1 MSRYTILAVL
11 ALAVVPQSQMIAQNP
26 FAPGPRGPS
35 FQVDSS
41 KATVKRVRLR
51 GPTLVLLLLDPSFP
65 SPDSAVRAA
74 RRTATNAG
82 FAFVVHDF
90 GLVDLVDSGGVH
102 YQPPSSIHRGYIL
115 IRPGRRAQLIPRLL
129 SLPELEAAI
138 ADYRRG
144 ITRAY
149 VLPIPG

>member
-1 MSRYTILAVL
+1 
-11 ALAVVPQSQMIAQNP
+11 
-26 FAPGPRGPS
+26 APEQRGPS
-35 FQVDSS
+35 LQIDSS

-65 SPDSAVRAA
+65 SPYSAVRAT

-82 FAFVVHDF
+82 FAFVVHHF
-90 GLVDLVDSGGVH
+90 GLVDLVDSAGVH
-102 YQPPSSIHRGYIL
+102 YQPPSSIDRGYIL
-115 IRPGRRAQLIPRLL
+115 IGPGRRAQLIPRLL
-129 SLPELEAAI
+129 SPQQLEEAI